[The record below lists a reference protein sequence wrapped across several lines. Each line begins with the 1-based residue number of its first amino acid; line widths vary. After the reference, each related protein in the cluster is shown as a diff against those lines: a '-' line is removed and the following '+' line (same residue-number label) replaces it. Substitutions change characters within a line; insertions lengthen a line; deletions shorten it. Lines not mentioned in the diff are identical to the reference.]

1 MSTRLLNAMAEG
13 IKNSTIGIDGVAR
26 ELLIQNIICQLAM
39 VHPRFNADRFRKAC
53 TPAPVGKLGI
63 R

>member
-1 MSTRLLNAMAEG
+1 MAEG